1 MAMHQKTIILAK
13 KFPFK
18 MVFIAFS
25 LLIILSC
32 SNALADVGH
41 IGIGTGVL
49 YTNTKTNY
57 VNEFEEITSPKLM
70 LNLSYVKSFDK
81 FVLNT
86 STNRIG
92 NNARIRTIL
101 NNKKEFQ
108 VKSTSNID
116 TLALGYQIGK
126 ITPYLLVGNVDT
138 KQEIRYKGRTIQ
150 KDNETA
156 LIWGT
161 ALSYGFY
168 NQTVSINLMA
178 PSKPLNLRYAVGFGY
193 NFYI

>member
-1 MAMHQKTIILAK
+1 MHQKTIILAK
-13 KFPFK
+13 TIYPFK
-18 MVFIAFS
+18 MVFIPFS

-32 SNALADVGH
+32 SNALADVGN

-49 YTNTKTNY
+49 YTNTKTDY

-70 LNLSYVKSFDK
+70 LNLSYVKTYNK

-92 NNARIRTIL
+92 NNARIRAIL

-138 KQEIRYKGRTIQ
+138 KQEIRYKGRTIK

-161 ALSYGFY
+161 ALSYRFY
-168 NQTVSINLMA
+168 NQTISINLIA
-178 PSKPLNLRYAVGFGY
+178 PSKPLNLRYAVGLGY

>member
-1 MAMHQKTIILAK
+1 MVMHQKIIILMMK
-13 KFPFK
+13 CLLS
-18 MVFIAFS
+18 S

-32 SNALADVGH
+32 STALADIGH

-49 YTNTKTNY
+49 YTKSTTDY

-70 LNLSYVKSFDK
+70 LNLSYVKTFDK
-81 FVLNT
+81 FVVNT

-101 NNKKEFQ
+101 NNKKELQ

-138 KQEIRYKGRTIQ
+138 KQEIRYKGRTVK

-161 ALSYGFY
+161 ALSYRFY
-168 NQTVSINLMA
+168 NQTVSINLIA

>member
-1 MAMHQKTIILAK
+1 MHQKIIILAK
-13 KFPFK
+13 KIYLFK
-18 MVFIAFS
+18 MVFIPFT

-32 SNALADVGH
+32 SNALANIGN
-41 IGIGTGVL
+41 IGIGTGAL
-49 YTNTKTNY
+49 FTKSKTEY
-57 VNEFEEITSPKLM
+57 VNEFEEIASPKLM
-70 LNLSYVKSFDK
+70 LNLSYVKTYNK

-92 NNARIRTIL
+92 NNARIRAIL

-138 KQEIRYKGRTIQ
+138 KQEIRYKGRTIK

-161 ALSYGFY
+161 ALSYRFY
-168 NQTVSINLMA
+168 NQTVSINLIA

>member
-1 MAMHQKTIILAK
+1 MAMHLKQKILMM
-13 KFPFK
+13 KFLS
-18 MVFIAFS
+18 S
-25 LLIILSC
+25 LLITLFC
-32 SNALADVGH
+32 STAFANIGN
-41 IGIGTGVL
+41 IGIGTGLL
-49 YTNTKTNY
+49 YTNTKTDY

-81 FVLNT
+81 FVINT

-138 KQEIRYKGRTIQ
+138 KQEIRYKGRTI
-150 KDNETA
+150 KTDNETA

-161 ALSYGFY
+161 ALSYRFY
-168 NQTVSINLMA
+168 NQTISINLIA

>member
-1 MAMHQKTIILAK
+1 MHLKQKILMM
-13 KFPFK
+13 KFHFK
-18 MVFIAFS
+18 MVFIPFT

-32 SNALADVGH
+32 STAFADIGH

-49 YTNTKTNY
+49 YTNTKTDY

-70 LNLSYVKSFDK
+70 LNLSYVKTYNK

-101 NNKKEFQ
+101 SNKKEFQ

-116 TLALGYQIGK
+116 TLALGYQIDK

-138 KQEIRYKGRTIQ
+138 KQEIRYKGITIQ

-161 ALSYGFY
+161 ALSYRFY
-168 NQTVSINLMA
+168 NQTISINLIA
-178 PSKPLNLRYAVGFGY
+178 PSKPLNLKYAVGFGY

>member
-1 MAMHQKTIILAK
+1 MHQKIIILMM
-13 KFPFK
+13 KFP
-18 MVFIAFS
+18 FS

-32 SNALADVGH
+32 STALADIGH

-49 YTNTKTNY
+49 YTNTKTDY

-70 LNLSYVKSFDK
+70 LNLSYVKTYNK

-92 NNARIRTIL
+92 NNARIRAIL

-126 ITPYLLVGNVDT
+126 ITPYILVGNVDT
-138 KQEIRYKGRTIQ
+138 KQEIRYKGRTIK

-161 ALSYGFY
+161 ALSYRFY
-168 NQTVSINLMA
+168 NQTVSINLIA

>member
-1 MAMHQKTIILAK
+1 MHQKIIILMM
-13 KFPFK
+13 KFLS
-18 MVFIAFS
+18 S
-25 LLIILSC
+25 LLITLFC
-32 SNALADVGH
+32 SNALADVGN

-49 YTNTKTNY
+49 YTKSKTDF
-57 VNEFEEITSPKLM
+57 VNELEEITSPKLM
-70 LNLSYVKSFDK
+70 LNLSYVKTFDK
-81 FVLNT
+81 FVVNT

-92 NNARIRTIL
+92 NNARIRAIL

-126 ITPYLLVGNVDT
+126 ITPYFLVGNVAT
-138 KQEIRYKGRTIQ
+138 KQEIRYKGRTIK

-161 ALSYGFY
+161 ALSYRFY
-168 NQTVSINLMA
+168 NQTISINLIA